1 MAPKKNVAAKKK
13 EQQPK
18 RHYPFQ
24 LYPLHN
30 MHTCLMELGGRSKIG
45 SQFVEHQLDP
55 TRLNVVLSLV
65 CSLLITKVS
74 DSLKKWRL
82 ENPTI
87 TAAST
92 AFTDFVNDVI
102 LHDHRVREINE
113 QRWSQLQKEGQKVT
127 KDEFQLYAQYV
138 WGQWARQK
146 SKGIKLTQEGLKASS
161 LQADG
166 ESVTPPVSTPQ
177 NSTTPRKRIERVAQQ
192 PITPPSS
199 SKISAGVH
207 VRKKRRRLAVAPLK
221 DLIQTY
227 MVNGIVTGPDLR
239 SFISTVE
246 TTMEMDSSA
255 DDASETFKE
264 GIPLL

>member
-1 MAPKKNVAAKKK
+1 MPRKNVASKK
-13 EQQPK
+13 EQQTK
-18 RHYPFQ
+18 LHFPFQ
-24 LYPLHN
+24 LHRLHN

-74 DSLKKWRL
+74 ESLKKWRL

-87 TAAST
+87 TAACT

-102 LHDHRVREINE
+102 LHDHRVREINQ

-127 KDEFQLYAQYV
+127 WDEFQLYSQYV

-161 LQADG
+161 LQ
-166 ESVTPPVSTPQ
+166 
-177 NSTTPRKRIERVAQQ
+177 
-192 PITPPSS
+192 
-199 SKISAGVH
+199 
-207 VRKKRRRLAVAPLK
+207 
-221 DLIQTY
+221 
-227 MVNGIVTGPDLR
+227 
-239 SFISTVE
+239 
-246 TTMEMDSSA
+246 
-255 DDASETFKE
+255 
-264 GIPLL
+264 